1 MCGSDHKPARSHK
14 ISEYFARGYAST
26 ACPPATSSS
35 ANVPTPAPC
44 ISPSPCSP
52 CSPPLASDQHDVSSA
67 AEPSWP
73 AVPNQPDVT
82 CIPPQELGSKT
93 LRFQQQ
99 WFKEFPWLHFNASAN
114 GILCFICGSAAR
126 QGLATLAKCKKDSF
140 SYDSFRNWK
149 NAREK
154 FGKHQ
159 KTTAHQLAVND
170 LQAQKQPTVTA
181 QISSKARGN
190 QLLAQNALLCII
202 SSIRYLAQQG

>member
-1 MCGSDHKPARSHK
+1 M
-14 ISEYFARGYAST
+14 F
-26 ACPPATSSS
+26 
-35 ANVPTPAPC
+35 
-44 ISPSPCSP
+44 CS
-52 CSPPLASDQHDVSSA
+52 PLASDHQDHHQDVSSA

-73 AVPNQPDVT
+73 DVPNQPDIT
-82 CIPPQELGSKT
+82 CIPPQVLGSKT
-93 LRFQQQ
+93 LRFQKQ
-99 WFKEFPWLHFNASAN
+99 WFQEFPWLHFDASAN
-114 GILCFICGSAAR
+114 GVLCFVCGSAAR

-140 SYDSFRNWK
+140 SYDGFRNWK

-181 QISSKARGN
+181 QISSKARCD

-202 SSIRYLAQQG
+202 SSVRYLAQQGVSE